1 MKIIMSPQNTFSSC
15 VCVCV
20 GSPHGRHLLHAQG
33 GGRARGQREEERQ
46 ARDQQPLQDHG
57 GPVGDRRR
65 QQGQSSR
72 PGPGGGPHL
81 RGGRVHRGHQE
92 RRYAAPRTATLTLTV
107 MIVVMLTKLR
117 TLTIVKI

>member
-1 MKIIMSPQNTFSSC
+1 MC
-15 VCVCV
+15 VCLV
-20 GSPHGRHLLHAQG
+20 PARHLLHAQG

-65 QQGQSSR
+65 QQGQGAR
-72 PGPGGGPHL
+72 AGAGGGTHL

-92 RRYAAPRTATLTLTV
+92 RRYDAPRIML
-107 MIVVMLTKLR
+107 VVHVSDSGNDSDTG
-117 TLTIVKI
+117 